1 MKQFTNP
8 NFTLTVFN
16 SAESSFLVTAT
27 LVEKDGKAA
36 LINGKFTRTDA
47 QEIVTYL
54 RDNNLELEKI
64 YAIHGDPDYYFGAES
79 IIKAFPE
86 AVLYA
91 SEYSVEHILH
101 SVAGKLKVWGPQL
114 GQDAPS
120 NIVLPQVYSQST
132 IELAGVTFDIIGD
145 DAHRI
150 NLYNAENKVLIG
162 GIDVFNE
169 IHIFLADTSTEADL
183 QAWAQRLNS
192 LLALEL
198 DLVIPSH
205 AGPDGSY
212 DRKALEA
219 TRDYLFE
226 VLEVLGSAQDSAT
239 FINAMTEK
247 HPSYLNKNVLAL
259 GAKVLTGEM
268 NWG

>member
-1 MKQFTNP
+1 M
-8 NFTLTVFN
+8 
-16 SAESSFLVTAT
+16 
-27 LVEKDGKAA
+27 
-36 LINGKFTRTDA
+36 
-47 QEIVTYL
+47 
-54 RDNNLELEKI
+54 
-64 YAIHGDPDYYFGAES
+64 
-79 IIKAFPE
+79 
-86 AVLYA
+86 
-91 SEYSVEHILH
+91 
-101 SVAGKLKVWGPQL
+101 
-114 GQDAPS
+114 
-120 NIVLPQVYSQST
+120 
-132 IELAGVTFDIIGD
+132 
-145 DAHRI
+145 
-150 NLYNAENKVLIG
+150 LIG
-162 GIDVFNE
+162 GIDIFNE

-183 QAWAQRLNS
+183 QAWVQRLNS
-192 LLALEL
+192 LLDLEL

-226 VLEVLGSAQDSAT
+226 VLEILGNAQDSAT